1 LQLLVALVIVT
12 ILDAADSFVTNANSA
27 GEDSQ
32 PLMTGDSNF
41 AYAGAGVENVY
52 YPQTTGDQIVSESAS
67 ADMGTTSAVWPGEGA
82 NQWKTTDQATGNP
95 SHQQVGFFD
104 VIRSLT
110 NIFTGL
116 VGRASTPETPTPIDR
131 GYYYQHSEE
140 DTTDEDFYDDRVM
153 APVTD
158 VPIAVRLARVKQLV
172 NTRLAPRSNPNI
184 YDGYPQY
191 PPAVMEDP
199 RQGSASAHQDVI
211 LTPGEQV
218 SENFGCNSRICLWK
232 K

>member
-1 LQLLVALVIVT
+1 MIVT
-12 ILDAADSFVTNANSA
+12 ILDAADSFVTNAHSA

-52 YPQTTGDQIVSESAS
+52 YPQTTGDQFVSESAS
-67 ADMGTTSAVWPGEGA
+67 ADMG
-82 NQWKTTDQATGNP
+82 TTDQATGNP

-116 VGRASTPETPTPIDR
+116 VGRTSTPETPTPIDS

-140 DTTDEDFYDDRVM
+140 DTTDEDFYDDRVI

-191 PPAVMEDP
+191 PPVMEDP
-199 RQGSASAHQDVI
+199 RQAPASAHQDVI
-211 LTPGEQV
+211 LTPGEHV